1 MWRYLANKILRNKV
15 TFVLVLLIIT
25 VFMGYE
31 ATKIQLTY
39 TYPAIL
45 PADDPT
51 YIQYENFRNMFGE
64 DGSVMVIGL
73 EDKDFYQL
81 EKFND
86 WYELS
91 GKIKSIEGIKELMSV
106 GKLFNIHRNDSLSK
120 FDFKPII
127 TNAPKTQAELDSLK
141 KVIESLPF
149 YEGLVYNKETGASL
163 MAITFSK
170 KDLNSKSRIEI
181 VGQIK
186 EMADAFAKKYNLEL
200 HYSGMPYVRTAL
212 MQKVSHEMGLFMG
225 LAALV
230 MVIILWLFFRSFNS
244 VFFSVLVVAV
254 GVIWSLGTISL
265 LGYKITMLSGLIAPL
280 IMVIGIPNCVF
291 LINKYQGEYL
301 KHGNKPKAL
310 TVMIETMGVLLF
322 LANVTTAIGFGVL
335 YFTNSSMLVEF
346 GVVAGINVLATYC
359 ITLILIPIIL
369 TYLPPPTAKQT
380 KHLEGVKINKLL
392 AWVDHLVHNKRKQ
405 IYWVITVIT
414 LIAAYGSSK
423 INVTGFVV
431 DDLPK
436 NDPVNADLR
445 FFQENFHGV
454 LPFEVYIDTKKPNG
468 VFADNG
474 ATLYKIK
481 RLQKVFAEY
490 EEFSKPLSVVEG
502 LKFSYQA
509 FKDGEK
515 KYYILPGIME
525 LKDLSSYTSTVKGK
539 ENKLTSFIDSSKQF
553 TRVSFQMAD
562 IGSDKMK
569 KLVAELEPRV
579 DSIFDPKEY
588 NVELTGQ
595 SLMFLKGNVY
605 LLKNLFESLLIEILL
620 IAIVGIAL
628 FRSVR
633 IILLSKIPCLIPLI
647 ITAGIMGYLGIRFKP
662 STILI
667 FSIAFGISSDGTIY
681 FLTKYRQELKKLN
694 STVAGSISI
703 AIRETGL
710 SMVYTAVILFCGF
723 AIFSASG
730 FGGTAAMGILIS
742 ITLLVAM
749 CTNLVLLPAILL
761 SIDKRTSK
769 REAKAKAFIE
779 MNPEE
784 DS

>member
-73 EDKDFYQL
+73 QDKELYKLD
-81 EKFND
+81 KFND

-91 GKIKSIEGIKELMSV
+91 SKIKSIQGIQELMSV
-106 GKLFNIHRNDSLSK
+106 GKLYNIHRNDSLSK

-127 TNAPKTQAELDSLK
+127 TSKPKTQKELDSLRE
-141 KVIESLPF
+141 VIESLPF

-163 MAITFSK
+163 MAITFTK

-181 VGQIK
+181 VGQIR

-244 VFFSVLVVAV
+244 VFFSVVVVAV

-265 LGYKITMLSGLIAPL
+265 LDYKITMLSGLIAPL

-291 LINKYQGEYL
+291 LINKYQSEYL

-369 TYLPPPTAKQT
+369 TYLPSPTAKQT

-392 AWVDHLVHNKRKQ
+392 AWVDFLVHNKRKQ
-405 IYWVITVIT
+405 IYWVITIIT
-414 LIAAYGSSK
+414 LVAAYGSSR

-436 NDPVNADLR
+436 NDPVNTDLR

-454 LPFEVYIDTKKPNG
+454 LPFEIYIDTKKPNG

-474 ATLYKIK
+474 VTLYKIK
-481 RLQKVFAEY
+481 KLQKVFAEY
-490 EEFSKPLSVVEG
+490 DEFSKPLSVVEG

-509 FKDGEK
+509 YKDGEK

-525 LKDLSSYTSTVKGK
+525 LKDLSNYTSTVKGK
-539 ENKLTSFIDSSKQF
+539 ENKLTSFIDSTKQF

-569 KLVAELEPRV
+569 TLVAELQPRV
-579 DSIFDPKEY
+579 DSIFDPKDY
-588 NVELTGQ
+588 KVEMTGQ

-633 IILLSKIPCLIPLI
+633 IIVLSKLPCLIPLI

-723 AIFSASG
+723 AIFTASG

-761 SIDKRTSK
+761 SIDKRASK
-769 REAKAKAFIE
+769 REAKARALIE
-779 MNPEE
+779 LEDEE
-784 DS
+784 S